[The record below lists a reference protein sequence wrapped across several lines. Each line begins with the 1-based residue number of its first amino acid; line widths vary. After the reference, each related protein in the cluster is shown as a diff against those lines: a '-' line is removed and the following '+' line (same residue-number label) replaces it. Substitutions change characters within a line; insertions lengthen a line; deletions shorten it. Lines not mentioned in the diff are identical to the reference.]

1 MNLISDIEK
10 GTSIG
15 ADANVTEVHEFIDDK
30 IVNFMIPLST
40 VFKICIF
47 NQL

>member
-1 MNLISDIEK
+1 MHFISDIEK
-10 GTSIG
+10 DTSIG

-30 IVNFMIPLST
+30 IVNLYDTT
-40 VFKICIF
+40 VKRLQICIF